1 MMRFESELKSDSSGI
16 SQHNCSPNLPSEK
29 DTSSLDEN
37 QVFERWK
44 LSTGQEKEELQLL
57 LVKLLTKHAHAVC
70 WGRIPDLQNDH
81 GWICNEAVY
90 RALRHSGNFKGKSK
104 FSTWFHRIV
113 FNICNNALKAKQRKG
128 EEVELSDAVENG
140 FGGGDPVVAK
150 IWLDQVEK
158 MGSKEDRRS
167 LGMLARG
174 YTKGEIAKE
183 LGISLGLVQTRWWRL
198 RGRLNAGE

>member
-1 MMRFESELKSDSSGI
+1 
-16 SQHNCSPNLPSEK
+16 
-29 DTSSLDEN
+29 
-37 QVFERWK
+37 
-44 LSTGQEKEELQLL
+44 
-57 LVKLLTKHAHAVC
+57 
-70 WGRIPDLQNDH
+70 
-81 GWICNEAVY
+81 
-90 RALRHSGNFKGKSK
+90 
-104 FSTWFHRIV
+104 V

-158 MGSKEDRRS
+158 MGSKEDRRI